1 MPFHEPKMRIFMED
15 LNENFFVSRRKY
27 DRICG
32 RCCVYFSNE
41 NDCWR
46 CAMSTKQGR
55 MKQTGT
61 WAGNLMYGILGLAAN
76 LLCVMGYYPLVPAF
90 YAACCLD
97 RKRNL
102 LLYIGLFAG
111 MGLCMSPAALIKYL
125 FVLLVLGMAIRFY
138 VWANRRCSGWTAGV
152 IAGIVTTAMN
162 TSGLLI
168 LQMEKREL
176 VLGCSEGIAVFALAV
191 LFHYGMEMGMQLLRV
206 HRENGQLQ
214 TPEGVTMTGQRMHAF
229 AEAVD
234 GLSAAFSSMDQ
245 KNKEEAP
252 GLDALAQEITGKL
265 CAGCDGCAVCL
276 EQRRPDF
283 FERVR
288 RMLQA
293 VSEHQSKEEILRQN
307 YMEGCPQYSG
317 MVEEAIFAF
326 SRMELNEAWY
336 HRLQENRRVIAGQLD
351 AMADALQDWNQ
362 GVCCVDERER
372 RQQARVIFEAR
383 ERGIVAQQVHIYED
397 REKRRM
403 VTARVASR
411 WGGGIP
417 MKNYRKA
424 LERAT
429 GVAMRLQQ
437 DARAILTQDAVEVTA
452 YEDTCFYTL
461 SGVATQKEEGSSVSG
476 DNFCVF
482 SLEDGHSHICLSD
495 GMGSGPAAAKES
507 DMVVELMQKFMEA
520 GFAQETAIGMMNS
533 AMVLKDGDESYS
545 TLDFAGIDLY
555 TGMLTITKIGAAA
568 SFVRHRGEVSCM
580 RASTLPAGVDA
591 SCAGDELYRKLAH
604 GDFLVMVTDGVLEYL
619 HVKHPEEK
627 LAEMIKEIHTENA
640 ETFASTLMEHV
651 MLFTGGHA
659 PDDMTII
666 VTGIWEK

>member
-1 MPFHEPKMRIFMED
+1 
-15 LNENFFVSRRKY
+15 
-27 DRICG
+27 
-32 RCCVYFSNE
+32 
-41 NDCWR
+41 
-46 CAMSTKQGR
+46 MSTKQGR
-55 MKQTGT
+55 MKPTGSL
-61 WAGNLMYGILGLAAN
+61 AKDLMYGILGLAAN
-76 LLCVMGYYPLVPAF
+76 LLCIMGYYPLVPAF

-102 LLYIGLFAG
+102 LLYIGLFTG

-125 FVLLVLGMAIRFY
+125 FVILVLGMSIRFY

-152 IAGIVTTAMN
+152 IAGIVTIAMN

-176 VLGCSEGIAVFALAV
+176 ILGCSEGVAVFALAV
-191 LFHYGMEMGMQLLRV
+191 LFHYGMEMGTQFLRA
-206 HRENGQLQ
+206 HREEEIPAL
-214 TPEGVTMTGQRMHAF
+214 EGETLTGQRIHAF

-234 GLSAAFSSMDQ
+234 GLSAAFSSMDLKQ
-245 KNKEEAP
+245 KKGEA

-265 CAGCDGCAVCL
+265 CACCDGCAVCL
-276 EQRRPDF
+276 EQQRPDF
-283 FERVR
+283 FERVHQ
-288 RMLQA
+288 MLRA
-293 VSEHQSKEEILRQN
+293 VAEHQPKEEILRQN
-307 YMEGCPQYSG
+307 YMEGCPRYSG
-317 MVEEAIFAF
+317 MVEEAIWAF
-326 SRMELNEAWY
+326 SKMELNEAWY
-336 HRLQENRRVIAGQLD
+336 HRLQENRRVIASQLD

-362 GVCCVDERER
+362 GVRCIDARER
-372 RQQARVIFEAR
+372 QQQARVVFEAR
-383 ERGIVAQQVHIYED
+383 ERGIVVQQVHIYED
-397 REKRRM
+397 REKRRI
-403 VTARVASR
+403 VTAKVESR

-417 MKNYRKA
+417 VKNYKKA

-437 DARAILTQDAVEVTA
+437 GTRAILTKDAVDVTA

-476 DNFCVF
+476 DNFSVF

-495 GMGSGPAAAKES
+495 GMGSGPAASKES

-533 AMVLKDGDESYS
+533 AMVLKGEDESYS

-568 SFVRHRGEVSCM
+568 SFVRHKGEVVCM

-591 SCAGDELYRKLAH
+591 SYAGDELYRKLTH